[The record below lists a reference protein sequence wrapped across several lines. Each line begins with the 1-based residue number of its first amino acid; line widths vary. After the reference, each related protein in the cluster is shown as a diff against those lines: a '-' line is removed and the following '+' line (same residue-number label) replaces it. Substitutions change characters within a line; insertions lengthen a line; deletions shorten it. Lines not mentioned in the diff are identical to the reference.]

1 MEEIFFM
8 SADIILKA
16 ENLYF
21 SYDDDN
27 SHSLNG
33 LSLEIK
39 KGQKV
44 AVMGANGSGK
54 STFFLCCT
62 GIHKPQKG
70 KLYLDGKEV
79 KYNKKGLLD
88 LRSKVGIVFQ
98 DPDNQLFSASVY
110 QEISFGI
117 LNLGVSEEQ
126 AKKEVEEVID
136 YLEITPFRSKPTH
149 ALSGGQKKQV
159 SIADILVMHP
169 EIIILDEPAA
179 ALDPR
184 HTTMVN
190 RIVEQMTASGITVL
204 MATHDVN
211 YAYEW
216 ADKVILFHEG
226 KVLMNG
232 SPEEVFG
239 NRAALRQTNL
249 EPPAVLELF
258 ESLCKKGILKSSLP
272 FPKNLKALEGYIE
285 EVNLNTYYGGKK
297 QMSDTT
303 KKAILAVSF
312 GTSHNDTREVTIDA
326 IEKDMQAAF
335 PEYPLYRAWT
345 SKMIINKVNK
355 RDHVHIDTVKEA
367 MEKMRADGI
376 TDVLVQPTHVINGI
390 ENDIMKEEA
399 LSYREDFHSISFGD
413 PLLTSEQD
421 NREVIGAVAEE
432 FSHLKDDEVLV
443 LMGHG
448 TTHYANSIYAA
459 LDYTFKDRGHKNIF
473 LGTVEAYPSMDSIM
487 KLVKEYDPSKV
498 VLAPFMIVAGDH
510 AKNDMAGDDPE
521 SWYSQFKDAGYEV
534 EAVIKGL
541 GEYPGIRKILVNH
554 LKALE
559 N

>member
-1 MEEIFFM
+1 M

-16 ENLYF
+16 EDLYF

-44 AVMGANGSGK
+44 AIMGANGSGK

-126 AKKEVEEVID
+126 AKKEVEEVIN

-190 RIVEQMTASGITVL
+190 HIVEQMTENGITVL

-216 ADKVILFHEG
+216 ADEVILFHEG

-232 SPEEVFG
+232 SPEQVFG

-272 FPKNLKALEGYIE
+272 FPKNLKTLEGYIE

-303 KKAILAVSF
+303 KKAVLAVSF

-355 RDHVHIDTVKEA
+355 RDNVHIDTVKEA
-367 MEKMRADGI
+367 MERMRADGI

-421 NREVIGAVAEE
+421 NREVIEAVAVE
-432 FSHLKDDEVLV
+432 FSHLKEDEVLV

-473 LGTVEAYPSMDSIM
+473 LGTVEAYPSMESIM

-521 SWYSQFKDAGYEV
+521 SWFSQFKNEGYKV